1 MREFIVNFVENHFV
15 MGATELRQSLHRII
29 DHADERFLRMINS
42 LANEYAKED
51 KIVAY
56 RAGKAISKAG
66 LYHELKEAEKEIE
79 RGDYLTVED
88 FAKESAKWD

>member
-1 MREFIVNFVENHFV
+1 

-29 DHADERFLRMINS
+29 DQADERFLRMVNS
-42 LANEYAKED
+42 MANEYAKED

-56 RAGKAISKAG
+56 RAGKALTKEE
-66 LYHELKEAEKEIE
+66 LYHELKVAEEEIE
-79 RGDYLTVED
+79 RGDYLTIED

>member
-1 MREFIVNFVENHFV
+1 MESPSV
-15 MGATELRQSLHRII
+15 MKTTELRQSLHHII

-51 KIVAY
+51 KTVAY
-56 RAGKAISKAG
+56 RAGKAITKTG

-79 RGDYLTVED
+79 RGDYLTIED